1 MKFVLAMGLSLGV
14 LGMAA
19 VSSADSNEPGAFQLP
34 VIKIV
39 GRVMRPLATV
49 EVNRLQPQLGV
60 RDPERSL
67 ISKTES
73 VLHSDPFCNRPTR
86 LGSLAVIAAA
96 SGSRHLPRAP

>member
-1 MKFVLAMGLSLGV
+1 MKFVLALGLSLGV
-14 LGMAA
+14 VGVAA
-19 VSSADSNEPGAFQLP
+19 ACGADPNEAGSFQLP

-60 RDPERSL
+60 REPERSL

-73 VLHSDPFCNRPTR
+73 VVHSDPF
-86 LGSLAVIAAA
+86 
-96 SGSRHLPRAP
+96 

>member
-1 MKFVLAMGLSLGV
+1 MKFVLALGLSLGV
-14 LGMAA
+14 VGVAA
-19 VSSADSNEPGAFQLP
+19 VCGADPNEPGSFQLP

-60 RDPERSL
+60 REPERSL

-73 VLHSDPFCNRPTR
+73 VVHSDPF
-86 LGSLAVIAAA
+86 
-96 SGSRHLPRAP
+96 